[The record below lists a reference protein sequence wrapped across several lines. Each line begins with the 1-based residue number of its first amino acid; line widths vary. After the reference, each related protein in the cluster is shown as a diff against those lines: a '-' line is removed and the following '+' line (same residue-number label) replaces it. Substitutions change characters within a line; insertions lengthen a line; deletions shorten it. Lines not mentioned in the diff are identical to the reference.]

1 MVKIRIAEWDELPG
15 RTEDLPVGPPLL
27 RTNLGRDEKLA
38 KLQRGM
44 VAVCQ
49 VAESVQL
56 RNHFCCTFE
65 HEVSMETVKR
75 ITEVKLNNNVVAT
88 QRRTACTAVL
98 HPPGTLMP
106 TCRGLK

>member
-1 MVKIRIAEWDELPG
+1 MVRTRIADELPG
-15 RTEDLPVGPPLL
+15 RTEDPQWIALL

-56 RNHFCCTFE
+56 TTIIIIIIIIIIMMMMMMMIIMMIIIINIFFFTLGSNPRFKNK
-65 HEVSMETVKR
+65 VKTGSGVNFR
-75 ITEVKLNNNVVAT
+75 
-88 QRRTACTAVL
+88 
-98 HPPGTLMP
+98 
-106 TCRGLK
+106 